1 MATSETDARTVFR
14 PRSAPWITGCAWLL
28 AAVGLAVSATD
39 GPAGLAQAIPLA
51 ALAYLTWWLAWYPA
65 VVVGDTEVTLRNP
78 LATIKVPW
86 NALVT
91 VDTRYALTLVTPRRK
106 YTAWAAPAPGIF
118 GVQRARADHVR
129 GLPETTYG
137 PAGSIRPGDLTN
149 SDSGAAAYYVRKRW
163 SELLA
168 AGTVETGAADAA
180 TVQVRPNW
188 GQLIVA
194 AVLLAAA
201 AMALAG

>member
-14 PRSAPWITGCAWLL
+14 PRSAPWITGGVWLL
-28 AAVGLAVSATD
+28 AATGLALSAAG
-39 GPAGLAQAIPLA
+39 GPAGLAEAAPLA
-51 ALAYLTWWLAWYPA
+51 VLAYLAWWLAWYPA
-65 VVVGDTEVTLRNP
+65 VVVGDTEVTVRNP
-78 LATIKVPW
+78 LATITVPW
-86 NALVT
+86 AALVT

-129 GLPETTYG
+129 GLPESTYG
-137 PAGSIRPGDLTN
+137 PAGSIRPGDLAN

-168 AGTVETGAADAA
+168 AGAVETGTAG
-180 TVQVRPNW
+180 TVPVQVRPNW
-188 GQLIVA
+188 TQLIAA
-194 AVLLAAA
+194 AVLLAVAAA
-201 AMALAG
+201 AMAG

>member
-1 MATSETDARTVFR
+1 
-14 PRSAPWITGCAWLL
+14 
-28 AAVGLAVSATD
+28 
-39 GPAGLAQAIPLA
+39 
-51 ALAYLTWWLAWYPA
+51 
-65 VVVGDTEVTLRNP
+65 VTLRNP

-86 NALVT
+86 HALVT
-91 VDTRYALTLVTPRRK
+91 VDTRYALALVTPRRR

-118 GVQRARADHVR
+118 GVQRARPDHVR

-168 AGTVETGAADAA
+168 AGAVEAGAADAV
-180 TVQVRPNW
+180 TVRVRPNW

-201 AMALAG
+201 AATMAG